1 MDKMPVI
8 KITQES
14 HGDFKLFYNLFIE
27 NLKDNKIY
35 TFDEYGN
42 DPLIIRANE
51 DTINKLINNLKILY
65 LIEEKSDGNEIDI
78 TVHQDR
84 VFFKNGLNGEYDGVN
99 DSIKYDVED
108 YSCKRE
114 IESTEYGFILVIII
128 IKIIKNYLK

>member
-14 HGDFKLFYNLFIE
+14 NGDFKLFYNLFIE

-108 YSCKRE
+108 YSCKKE
-114 IESTEYGFILVIII
+114 IESTEYGERTIYSCDYNN
-128 IKIIKNYLK
+128 KDN